1 MGPRQIRLIQV
12 LVLVIAIGAV
22 IGAYLMLNQPK
33 EASESPV
40 VITEW
45 GCEELDALP
54 GQYLDG
60 DGNVVI
66 DCTSWTG
73 DVHNLIT
80 TWDSK
85 QDVQDSTHI
94 IKWHFTIQ
102 ADPGKT
108 ISAADIRI
116 YLEEDT
122 RMYFGYD
129 LDEFGYVDATI
140 RYNGKI
146 LHNSESDMT
155 VTTDAFGHAR
165 MELIILD
172 DGIHWEPWYDGKPLR
187 ST

>member
-12 LVLVIAIGAV
+12 LVVVIAIGAV
-22 IGAYLMLNQPK
+22 IGAYLILNQPK
-33 EASESPV
+33 EANESPV
-40 VITEW
+40 VIIEW
-45 GCEELDALP
+45 GREELDALP
-54 GQYLDG
+54 GQYLDE
-60 DGNVVI
+60 DGSVVI
-66 DCTSWTG
+66 DCASWTG
-73 DVHNLIT
+73 DSHSLIT
-80 TWDSK
+80 TWDSR
-85 QDVQDSTHI
+85 QDVQGSTQI
-94 IKWHFTIQ
+94 VRWHFTIQ

-108 ISAADIRI
+108 ISAADLRI

-122 RMYFGYD
+122 RTYFGHD

-155 VTTDAFGHAR
+155 VTTDASGHAY

-172 DGIHWEPWYDGKPLR
+172 DGIHQEPWYDGQPIR